1 MVLINGSALAV
12 NWSNDHIPAIV
23 EAWYPGQAGGQAI
36 ADVLFGDYNPGGRL
50 PVTFYKSVND
60 IPPFE
65 DYNMKGRTYRYFAGD
80 PLYPFGYGL
89 SYTSFQYDNLQ
100 VKDSYK
106 TGDTVNVS
114 VNIKNTGEMAGDEVA
129 ELYVSNLD
137 ATVPVPIHSLEGFK
151 RIHLRPGETKTVHF
165 SITPDAF
172 SVITNDNEKVVLPGR
187 FDIYVG
193 GKQPVK
199 NTDPEKSG
207 ILKKRITL
215 L

>member
-89 SYTSFQYDNLQ
+89 SYSTFKYDNLQ

-137 ATVPVPIHSLEGFK
+137 ATVPVSIHSLEGFK

-172 SVITNDNEKVVLPGR
+172 SVITNDNEKIVLPGR

-199 NTDPEKSG
+199 NIDPEKSG